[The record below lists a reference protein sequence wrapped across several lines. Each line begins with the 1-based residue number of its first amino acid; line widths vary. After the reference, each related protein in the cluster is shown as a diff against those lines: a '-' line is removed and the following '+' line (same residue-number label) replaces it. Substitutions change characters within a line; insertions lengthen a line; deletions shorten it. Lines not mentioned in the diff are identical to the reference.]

1 MAHSPT
7 TELKAAGP
15 TAVDVSQKE
24 PFLSVSLLSWTFC
37 YSNRHWPAQP
47 RTAQFCHLVSGLSL
61 SFLAHSL
68 PCVQHILS
76 PVKQGTHWH
85 ETNVSNHIMAKKI
98 KKDSSRRG
106 TEGTMLLL
114 YTSHLHRFPR
124 HFSCRNPFSSSPFH
138 CELSKVLSAIF
149 SSLPLHQ
156 SSLWLI
162 SYQTLGLEC
171 PVSFPFHRNFCNTI
185 QNTVELS
192 SLLTQEF

>member
-106 TEGTMLLL
+106 QKVQCYYFTLVI
-114 YTSHLHRFPR
+114 YIDFHVI
-124 HFSCRNPFSSSPFH
+124 SPA
-138 CELSKVLSAIF
+138 EPP
-149 SSLPLHQ
+149 SLPHLFTVNFLRY
-156 SSLWLI
+156 SLQF
-162 SYQTLGLEC
+162 S
-171 PVSFPFHRNFCNTI
+171 P
-185 QNTVELS
+185 LS
-192 SLLTQEF
+192 HCTRAAFG